1 MKTKIYALMGVV
13 LALTLLVAACSS
25 GSSSNTTAPSSNT
38 TAPSSSTTAPSTTS
52 SDGAQFLQERCT
64 VCHTLSRI
72 EDQRLSAAD
81 WKVIVDRMISKGAKL
96 TADEE
101 TLLVDYLA
109 ANYGK

>member
-1 MKTKIYALMGVV
+1 MKTKIYALMVVV

-38 TAPSSSTTAPSTTS
+38 TVPATTN

-81 WKVIVDRMISKGAKL
+81 WKLIVDSMIAKGAKL
-96 TADEE
+96 TQDEE

-109 ANYGK
+109 ANYGN